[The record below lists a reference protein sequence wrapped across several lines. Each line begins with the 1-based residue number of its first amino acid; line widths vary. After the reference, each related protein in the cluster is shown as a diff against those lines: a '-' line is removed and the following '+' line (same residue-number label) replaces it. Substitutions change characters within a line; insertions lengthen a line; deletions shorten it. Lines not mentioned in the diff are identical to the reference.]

1 MPATARSRSATRLRA
16 RLTDRSGLCHGPDT
30 AMPQHSGL
38 RSHQQPSLALVQM
51 REQHRELHSELATS
65 LIRDAHTTATSF
77 ETGSNTLIPCKPLG
91 DHVYR
96 SWHIMQRMQVLL

>member
-1 MPATARSRSATRLRA
+1 
-16 RLTDRSGLCHGPDT
+16 
-30 AMPQHSGL
+30 MPQHSGL

-77 ETGSNTLIPCKPLG
+77 ETGSNTLIPCKPLEG
-91 DHVYR
+91 FRFPNVSVRFEAGGHELG
-96 SWHIMQRMQVLL
+96 S